1 MKVTNKWGDFAD
13 GTKIFAGVAE
23 WALGV
28 DNIDIAGLGI
38 YDISNDYYNP
48 SMTFRD
54 TRNTINTLNPSIKNR

>member
-1 MKVTNKWGDFAD
+1 MKVTKKWGDFAD

-54 TRNTINTLNPSIKNR
+54 TLIPQHYYKIFFLST